1 MIGIDVGGAN
11 LKIVDGTRA
20 HIHYCPLWE
29 GAPLVSFLTR
39 YRPVADTPAA
49 VVMSGE
55 LADCFYDKS
64 EGIAFIVNAVREVFP
79 QAIFYG
85 TDAAFHTGAVPELA
99 AANWLASADYLKDHY
114 ANSVLLDVG
123 STTTD
128 IIPLSLFPDL
138 KGLTDLMRLRKGY
151 LLYTGMLRTSIPA
164 LLRTVTIDG
173 IPTPLSSEFFAIS
186 ADAHLVLGHIK
197 PDQYTCDTPDKKEKT
212 ATASM
217 RRLAR
222 VVCADLGEI
231 GENGAV
237 QIAEEFWDVQRKLV
251 CDQVHRVMNDSNA
264 SGIVTAGTGAALF
277 AGELGGIDLREE
289 LGEVADALPAF
300 AVKEVASRS
309 KFFSSPLPFCG
320 R

>member
-11 LKIVDGTRA
+11 LKIVDGTRV

-39 YRPVADTPAA
+39 YRPSADTPAA

-55 LADCFYDKS
+55 LADCFCDKS

-79 QAIFYG
+79 QAVFYG

-114 ANSVLLDVG
+114 ADAVLLDVG

-128 IIPLSLFPDL
+128 IIPLSVFPDL
-138 KGLTDLMRLRKGY
+138 KGMTDLMRLRKGY
-151 LLYTGMLRTSIPA
+151 LLYSGMLRTSIPA

-197 PDQYTCDTPDKKEKT
+197 PDQYSCDTPDKKEKT

-237 QIAEEFWDVQRKLV
+237 EIAEEFWDVQRNLI
-251 CDQVHRVMNDSNA
+251 CNQVHRVMNDSHA

-277 AGELGGIDLREE
+277 AGELGGIDLGKE

-300 AVKEVASRS
+300 AVKEVAGRS
-309 KFFSSPLPFCG
+309 HFFTRYPQM
-320 R
+320 